1 MYSKTIKVRIYSC
14 DFTAQTHRGDPAG
27 KEFSTR
33 SAPQM
38 MHFTELYNHQGALRR
53 RCATVRGMRRSPS
66 LVDSASLELYYY
78 CILYT
83 VSSLSCRYSYSTQI
97 NERGNDVSDNPEP
110 SRLRFI
116 NAGIFSVAR
125 RHVSASIPDIRRML
139 AVRSGYALEVL
150 IVVCW
155 AIFVTR
161 PYLDFTITT
170 QPAGVEYPAAIQ
182 SFYFW
187 RNLIQCGPCALWNGA
202 VNGGAPALA
211 DPYGA
216 VAHPLVGAMTLLF
229 GVPVG
234 TKLVLTGTFIMA
246 GIAQWLLAYELQ
258 TGRIV
263 RIWSAALAV
272 VGGHL
277 AGRFQCGNLGLV
289 LSTAAC
295 ALAIPLIIRF
305 MRNSNKRNAVL
316 LGSAIASILLAGQGY
331 YQIAF
336 ICVIASA
343 AILLPADRTRWKTI
357 GYHALLAAGI
367 AFLLAAP
374 LLIPLGVVLGAFTKD
389 VDFGFASSQP
399 IELLAL
405 NLLIN
410 DGGFYFN
417 ETLQKQPYPYLY
429 INYIGWIPVLLAGIG
444 LTHTGPPGNRR
455 VILFLAAIAFLA
467 LWLASAAPLRLLLVL
482 ISDPELRGQIGG
494 LRNIVTVN
502 GLAVPPIL
510 GLAAIGLERLINAPW
525 PRFQILGGNADDH
538 LFVFNTRWL
547 LALPVII
554 AVMSAYTYNKT
565 WIATIPIDPVVI
577 RVVDALDYSPHLHWV
592 NHPFG
597 EVGFLEYAVRKNL
610 KISAGFRPWN
620 LKERPPV
627 EPEVAAFRDASPEGW
642 RVMAVVEGIIIA
654 AAPPGNEY
662 AAVDDA
668 RGRRSVCTA
677 TGLGGDIRVTC
688 DTPGGGTLRVREYAW
703 PGWQARVNGAP
714 APFLDGPWLSVA
726 IPPGVAEVTLRYRLW
741 DAPLGVAL
749 CVVGVAI
756 SIWMWRS
763 KRPDAPVSPV

>member
-1 MYSKTIKVRIYSC
+1 MQGEARLRERERIMYSKTIKVRIYSC

-38 MHFTELYNHQGALRR
+38 MHFTELYNHCRFSVAIPPGVVEVTLRYR
-53 RCATVRGMRRSPS
+53 PWDAPLWVAGSG
-66 LVDSASLELYYY
+66 VVLY
-78 CILYT
+78 CTSNT
-83 VSSLSCRYSYSTQI
+83 VSSPLLCSSSFSTSK
-97 NERGNDVSDNPEP
+97 RKGNDVSDDQP

-125 RHVSASIPDIRRML
+125 RHLGAAISDIRRIL
-139 AVRSGYALEVL
+139 AVRGGYALELL

-170 QPAGVEYPAAIQ
+170 QPSGLEYPAAIQ

-187 RNLIQCGPCALWNGA
+187 RNLMQCGPCALWNGA

-216 VAHPLVGAMTLLF
+216 VAHPLVGVTTLIF
-229 GVPVG
+229 GIPIG
-234 TKLVLTGTFIMA
+234 AKLVLTATFMIA

-258 TGRIV
+258 TGRIARV
-263 RIWSAALAV
+263 WSAVMAV

-277 AGRFQCGNLGLV
+277 AGRFQYGNLGLV

-305 MRNSNKRNAVL
+305 VRNSNKRNAVL
-316 LGSAIASILLAGQGY
+316 LGFALASILLAGQGY
-331 YQIAF
+331 YQVAF

-343 AILLPADRTRWKTI
+343 VILLPADWSRWKTT
-357 GYHALLAAGI
+357 GYYALFAAVI

-374 LLIPLGVVLGAFTKD
+374 LLIPLGVALSAFAKRA
-389 VDFGFASSQP
+389 DFEFASSQP

-410 DGGFYFN
+410 DVGFYYT
-417 ETLQKQPYPYLY
+417 EALQKQPFPFLY
-429 INYIGWIPVLLAGIG
+429 INYIGWIPVLLASIG
-444 LTHTGPPGNRR
+444 LTHVKPSGIRR

-482 ISDPELRGQIGG
+482 INDPELRAQIGG
-494 LRNIVTVN
+494 LRNIVLVA

-510 GLAAIGLERLINAPW
+510 GLAAVGLERLINAPW
-525 PRFQILGGNADDH
+525 PRFQMLAGNSDNH
-538 LFVFNTRWL
+538 LFVFNTRWFL
-547 LALPVII
+547 PLPVII
-554 AVMSAYTYNKT
+554 AVLSAYTFNKT
-565 WIATIPIDPVVI
+565 WITTIQVDPTVI
-577 RVVDALDYSPHLHWV
+577 WVVDALDSPHLRWV
-592 NHPFG
+592 NHPSG

-610 KISAGFRPWN
+610 KISAGFRPWRF
-620 LKERPPV
+620 KERPPV
-627 EPEVAAFRDASPEGW
+627 EPEVAAFRDAPPEGW
-642 RVMAVVEGIIIA
+642 RVLAVVDAFTIA

-668 RGRRSVCTA
+668 SGRRSICTA
-677 TGLGGDIRVTC
+677 TGLGGDIRVIC
-688 DTPGGGTLRVREYAW
+688 DTPGGGQLAVEQRR
-703 PGWQARVNGAP
+703 
-714 APFLDGPWLSVA
+714 
-726 IPPGVAEVTLRYRLW
+726 GVAE
-741 DAPLGVAL
+741 
-749 CVVGVAI
+749 
-756 SIWMWRS
+756 
-763 KRPDAPVSPV
+763 

>member
-1 MYSKTIKVRIYSC
+1 MP
-14 DFTAQTHRGDPAG
+14 DD
-27 KEFSTR
+27 
-33 SAPQM
+33 
-38 MHFTELYNHQGALRR
+38 
-53 RCATVRGMRRSPS
+53 
-66 LVDSASLELYYY
+66 
-78 CILYT
+78 
-83 VSSLSCRYSYSTQI
+83 
-97 NERGNDVSDNPEP
+97 PEP

-116 NAGIFSVAR
+116 HAGIFSVAR
-125 RHVSASIPDIRRML
+125 RHVSASMLDIRRML
-139 AVRSGYALEVL
+139 AVRGGYALEVL

-155 AIFVTR
+155 AIFVTW

-170 QPAGVEYPAAIQ
+170 QPSGLEYPAAIQ

-187 RNLIQCGPCALWNGA
+187 RNLMQCGPCALWNGA

-216 VAHPLVGAMTLLF
+216 VAHPLVAVMTLLF

-234 TKLVLTGTFIMA
+234 AKLLLTGTFIMA

-263 RIWSAALAV
+263 RIWSAAMAV

-277 AGRFQCGNLGLV
+277 AGRFQYGNLGLV

-343 AILLPADRTRWKTI
+343 TVLLPSDWTRWKTI

-374 LLIPLGVVLGAFTKD
+374 LLIPLAVALGAFAKR
-389 VDFGFASSQP
+389 VDFEFASSQP

-410 DGGFYFN
+410 DAGFYYN
-417 ETLQKQPYPYLY
+417 EALQKQPFPYQY

-444 LTHTGPPGNRR
+444 LTHTRPPGIRR
-455 VILFLAAIAFLA
+455 IILFLAAIVFLT

-494 LRNIVTVN
+494 LRNIVLVA

-525 PRFQILGGNADDH
+525 PRFQILAGNADNH

-547 LALPVII
+547 LPLPAII
-554 AVMSAYTYNKT
+554 AVLSAYTFNKT
-565 WIATIPIDPVVI
+565 WITTVQIDPAVV
-577 RVVDALDYSPHLHWV
+577 RVVDALGAPHLRWV
-592 NHPFG
+592 NHPSG
-597 EVGFLEYAVRKNL
+597 EVGFLEYAVRKHL
-610 KISAGFRPWN
+610 KISAGFRPWRF
-620 LKERPPV
+620 KERPPV
-627 EPEVAAFRDASPEGW
+627 EPEVAAFRDAPPEGW

-677 TGLGGDIRVTC
+677 TGLGGDIRVIC
-688 DTPGGGTLRVREYAW
+688 DTPDGGTLRVREYAW
-703 PGWQARVNGAP
+703 TGWQARVNGAP
-714 APFLDGPWLSVA
+714 APLLDGPWLSVA
-726 IPPGVAEVTLRYRLW
+726 IPPGVAEVTLRYRPW

-749 CVVGVAI
+749 CIVGVVI
-756 SIWMWRS
+756 SIWIWRS
-763 KRPDAPVSPV
+763 EPPDAPVSSV